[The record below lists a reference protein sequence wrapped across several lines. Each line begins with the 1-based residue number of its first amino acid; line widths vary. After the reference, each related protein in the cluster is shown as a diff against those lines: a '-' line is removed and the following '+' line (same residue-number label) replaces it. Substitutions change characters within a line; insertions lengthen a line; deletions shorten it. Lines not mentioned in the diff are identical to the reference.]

1 MLKRFF
7 PRLALFVLATATLA
21 STAAASPETAEDWG
35 SRASTL
41 YGQTTALLGGLNSN
55 DNSDLEADYLD
66 GLAQFSVIA
75 GRLAVWVDTSGGAK
89 DFGCIY
95 RGIAEEAELQ
105 LDALETAKSPADA
118 EAALTRIATMLDDA
132 QSIAVASAYAAR
144 NGTNTAPSGHCPASA
159 RPLEGYLNTGR
170 GS

>member
-7 PRLALFVLATATLA
+7 PRLAIFVLATAALA
-21 STAAASPETAEDWG
+21 SNAAASPETAEDWG
-35 SRASTL
+35 SKASTL
-41 YGQTTALLGGLNSN
+41 YGQTTALLSNVNSN
-55 DNSDLEADYLD
+55 NNSDLEADYLE

-75 GRLAVWVDTSGGAK
+75 GRLAVWVDTSGGAR

-95 RGIAEEAELQ
+95 RGMAEEAEQQ

-132 QSIAVASAYAAR
+132 QAIAVASAYAAR
-144 NGTNTAPSGHCPASA
+144 HGTNTAPSGHCPAS
-159 RPLEGYLNTGR
+159 LTVT
-170 GS
+170 